1 MSQSDPA
8 PRPAVRLQADSRGV
22 VLLAT
27 WLVGAL
33 ALTAFVAGAQG
44 LAEVATWAR
53 LEGWRS
59 WLVPVLLD
67 VGLAIAALASVVA
80 RGRQETARLASSFL
94 AGLTALSVLGQVAH
108 VLVPAERIDV
118 TVVVGA
124 TIASAA
130 PLTVLVATEV
140 LLGLAIAPPVRRR
153 ARRGSTT
160 GRTAA
165 ASAPQASPAQVKAV
179 PAKRPALE
187 PVRRGEP
194 HPATAEV
201 LRLRREGLSFARVA
215 EATGVPTTTVKRIA
229 AAAQDAAA

>member
-1 MSQSDPA
+1 MSQSDPT

-124 TIASAA
+124 TIAAAA

-160 GRTAA
+160 GRTVAQSAA
-165 ASAPQASPAQVKAV
+165 PRPTPAVQEVERAPVKPTV
-179 PAKRPALE
+179 PRP
-187 PVRRGEP
+187 PVVDGAR
-194 HPATAEV
+194 
-201 LRLRREGLSFARVA
+201 ARVLELRA
-215 EATGVPTTTVKRIA
+215 QGKSYAAISSETGVPLSTAKRWAGQA
-229 AAAQDAAA
+229 A